1 MSIKDEKDD
10 DTYSTVFSALK
21 HPIRRRIL
29 RIIDQSPVTYTEL
42 LNELGVENGLLNYHL
57 DSLRELVAKDEK
69 GMYRLSEFGG
79 AAVSLTQ
86 RIEEPRKQRIPTAF
100 LLGLTSTQLKAV
112 LIVLIMAL
120 GSVSGYFAYT
130 LLNPQKPG
138 ELATAIVVRT
148 NSRVYDD
155 EDTFMGYN
163 GVLRFL
169 PGLDEGDRSTG
180 EMGYYFIKTGDN
192 SIEQGYLIT
201 GYITLAKPFP
211 TFSVLG
217 AKPFMSSTFAFA
229 GSYVDVRDIGLS
241 SAEQSLRLNLLNLG
255 DQSIFWVRCWVNGTL
270 LPYTFGVSR
279 DSLINPSRGLGDSVY
294 TSWIDPMTGT
304 RRGVILKADESYPVH
319 LELRYLDGSSRAYD
333 TLPQAEPVSGSG
345 LIVSMYGIEDLET
358 DMVEVGNGNS
368 VLSVSFRST
377 WIKPVTGMEILLDG
391 KLVVAAP

>member
-1 MSIKDEKDD
+1 
-10 DTYSTVFSALK
+10 
-21 HPIRRRIL
+21 
-29 RIIDQSPVTYTEL
+29 
-42 LNELGVENGLLNYHL
+42 
-57 DSLRELVAKDEK
+57 
-69 GMYRLSEFGG
+69 
-79 AAVSLTQ
+79 
-86 RIEEPRKQRIPTAF
+86 
-100 LLGLTSTQLKAV
+100 
-112 LIVLIMAL
+112 
-120 GSVSGYFAYT
+120 
-130 LLNPQKPG
+130 
-138 ELATAIVVRT
+138 
-148 NSRVYDD
+148 
-155 EDTFMGYN
+155 
-163 GVLRFL
+163 
-169 PGLDEGDRSTG
+169 
-180 EMGYYFIKTGDN
+180 
-192 SIEQGYLIT
+192 
-201 GYITLAKPFP
+201 
-211 TFSVLG
+211 
-217 AKPFMSSTFAFA
+217 MSSTFAFA

-391 KLVVAAP
+391 KLVVAAPCSLRLGSYWVGGMGVPFKVYTGEERNMTLRLTADDGESFSASQVVECQLLNWPL